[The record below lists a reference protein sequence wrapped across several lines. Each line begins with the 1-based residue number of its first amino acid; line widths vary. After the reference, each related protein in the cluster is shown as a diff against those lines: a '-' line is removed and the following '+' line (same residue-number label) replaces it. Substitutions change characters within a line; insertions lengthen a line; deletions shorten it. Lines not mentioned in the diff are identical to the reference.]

1 MSRSRRPS
9 RNELLPPQVAA
20 QVSERQVIP
29 APSIGS
35 RVICKAPLRAPV
47 QDGGQ
52 QGHLQW
58 GTS

>member
-9 RNELLPPQVAA
+9 RTKPLPLQVAA
-20 QVSERQVIP
+20 QASEWRAIL

-35 RVICKAPLRAPV
+35 LVICKAPLRAPV

-52 QGHLQW
+52 QGRLQW